1 MSTSQGG
8 AWGSGASQ
16 EAAGSGQ
23 GPKEIPQ
30 SVPVLLQEQL
40 LGNLLG
46 PSFQAAPPL
55 APHARGGAA
64 SADPILQTGRLR
76 LAGDRMAPSLGRSSP
91 PALQDGGEATLPNSK
106 FPSGR
111 TGGGH
116 GSQSSLSKGLVDL
129 PLSLWQMGS
138 PLRAGTRQAEGPPL
152 PSNSL
157 VPSFHLQKWGSHEG
171 PVRRQGEKPR
181 DSHHLLGFSSLCRAA
196 ASAKSPQR
204 APGRAHPASPRRP
217 RTPLGHAPCFSS

>member
-46 PSFQAAPPL
+46 PSFQARPPL
-55 APHARGGAA
+55 APHNRRGAA

-76 LAGDRMAPSLGRSSP
+76 LAGDHMAPSLGRSSP
-91 PALQDGGEATLPNSK
+91 PALQAGDEATHPNSE
-106 FPSGR
+106 FSSGG

-116 GSQSSLSKGLVDL
+116 GSQSSLSK
-129 PLSLWQMGS
+129 LSLRGFVLHSRGVNLLPAQSWVHGAGQPLRSVGSTGRGQCPGS
-138 PLRAGTRQAEGPPL
+138 PCRLERPVFLL
-152 PSNSL
+152 P
-157 VPSFHLQKWGSHEG
+157 
-171 PVRRQGEKPR
+171 QG
-181 DSHHLLGFSSLCRAA
+181 G
-196 ASAKSPQR
+196 
-204 APGRAHPASPRRP
+204 ASPSSTSGVP
-217 RTPLGHAPCFSS
+217 RIWL